1 MHAYLG
7 HIYMYTHSSVPSHI
21 VGINSFGNVHV
32 PSSWAAR
39 RVDSALVKGYGI
51 CIHETEDGGL
61 GLSIRLTSFS
71 SQSGVN
77 SDLSHHSSNI
87 YIRYESV

>member
-1 MHAYLG
+1 MH
-7 HIYMYTHSSVPSHI
+7 THSTVPSHI
-21 VGINSFGNVHV
+21 VGIKFFGNVHV

-39 RVDSALVKGYGI
+39 SVDSALVKGYGI
-51 CIHETEDGGL
+51 CIHDTEDGGL
-61 GLSIRLTSFS
+61 GLSVRLTSFS
-71 SQSGVN
+71 SQN